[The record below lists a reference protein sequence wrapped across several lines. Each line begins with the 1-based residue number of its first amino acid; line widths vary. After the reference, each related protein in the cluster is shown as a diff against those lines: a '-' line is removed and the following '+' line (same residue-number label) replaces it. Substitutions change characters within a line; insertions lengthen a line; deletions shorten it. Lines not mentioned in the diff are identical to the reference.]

1 MWGTLK
7 AVQMSM
13 NAVWDTIY
21 AVRNKPVLMCWEIFS
36 ANVPKATLMIQV
48 LEVAKVSVE
57 PWLF

>member
-1 MWGTLK
+1 
-7 AVQMSM
+7 M